1 MREDRV
7 WPDALRC
14 QCPTESARRCRN
26 RGDLL
31 KLPSGAEMRL
41 CESHSEF
48 HEYEIRQRLENAW
61 RVAYGGEVVALE
73 NIGDLLLGLW
83 AGQGVS
89 L

>member
-1 MREDRV
+1 
-7 WPDALRC
+7 
-14 QCPTESARRCRN
+14 
-26 RGDLL
+26 
-31 KLPSGAEMRL
+31 MRL